1 MKLTCRSNLKKNGQ
15 SVEIKLEGI
24 TKFGYDKVSRFD
36 WIGIP
41 LNLPSLLIH
50 SFPVRSFSTHWK
62 HQKTVRFSDVFKGYI
77 AKVCIGNEWIKRA
90 IEEPQKELS
99 RFVIQ
104 HAALLF
110 GAKKHLM
117 LLFNHA
123 LNNIKICLYQQYK
136 KPSSFNLL
144 SIILISN
151 WKPVKFHS

>member
-15 SVEIKLEGI
+15 RVAIKLEGI
-24 TKFGYDKVSRFD
+24 TKFGYDKFSSFD
-36 WIGIP
+36 WIRIP

-50 SFPVRSFSTHWK
+50 SFPVRPFSTYWK
-62 HQKTVRFSDVFKGYI
+62 HQKTVRFSDVFKECIG
-77 AKVCIGNEWIKRA
+77 KVCIGNEWIKRA

-104 HAALLF
+104 HAVLLF

-117 LLFNHA
+117 LLLNHA
-123 LNNIKICLYQQYK
+123 LNNIKICLDQQYK
-136 KPSSFNLL
+136 RPSSFNLL

-151 WKPVKFHS
+151 WKPVKFYS